1 MAWKLGAK
9 IGHTSVYKFY
19 MNGICMSAVMKMMMM
34 MWNFEIMSNKFSVDD
49 DYDDGDGGG
58 GDDDEDDEHL

>member
-1 MAWKLGAK
+1 
-9 IGHTSVYKFY
+9 